1 MHPAIPIVVFGALI
15 AIFGEEEAPPPP
27 APPPKPQER
36 VVLLPAADG
45 APGAVTVTT
54 PQGEAVLD
62 TPYAGADVFAQGGVE
77 RVEDT
82 AASVQERFGA
92 ALAARPPAPVS
103 FTVFF
108 VFDTDELTAASRAQF
123 DRIKAELGERPAPEI
138 VVIGHTD
145 RVGSVQ
151 YNDTLSLKRADT
163 VRAAL
168 IAAGIAA
175 DQIQVAGRGERETAV
190 ATDDEVAEE
199 RNRRVEIT
207 VR

>member
-27 APPPKPQER
+27 PQPQER
-36 VVLLPAADG
+36 VVLLPGADG
-45 APGAVTVTT
+45 SAGAVTVTT
-54 PQGEAVLD
+54 PQGETLLD
-62 TPYAGADVFAQGGVE
+62 APYAAADVFAQGGVA
-77 RVEDT
+77 RLEDN

-103 FTVFF
+103 FTVYF
-108 VFDTDELTAASRAQF
+108 VFDTDELTESSRAQF
-123 DRIKAELGERPAPEI
+123 GRIKAELGQRPAPEI

-145 RVGSVQ
+145 RVGSVP
-151 YNDTLSLKRADT
+151 YNDTLSLKRAET
-163 VRAAL
+163 VRTAL

-175 DQIQVAGRGERETAV
+175 GQIEIAGRGERELAVQTA
-190 ATDDEVAEE
+190 DEIAEE
-199 RNRRVEIT
+199 RNRRVEIL

>member
-1 MHPAIPIVVFGALI
+1 MHPAIPIVIFGALI
-15 AIFGEEEAPPPP
+15 AIFGEEEAPPP

-36 VVLLPAADG
+36 IVLLPG
-45 APGAVTVTT
+45 AHGDAGAITVTT

-62 TPYAGADVFAQGGVE
+62 TPYAAADVFAQGSVA

-103 FTVFF
+103 FTVYF
-108 VFDTDELTAASRAQF
+108 VFDTDELTEPSRAQF
-123 DRIKAELGERPAPEI
+123 DRIKAELAQRPAPEI
-138 VVIGHTD
+138 IVIGHTD
-145 RVGSVQ
+145 RVGSVP
-151 YNDTLSLKRADT
+151 YNDALSLKRAGT

-175 DQIQVAGRGERETAV
+175 AQIDVAGRGERELAV
-190 ATDDEVAEE
+190 STDDEVAEE